1 MDGYRVM
8 SFVVFLQLNS
18 WMTQI
23 AVAVIGQHNDMGA
36 NLSSGRDFLELHE
49 RLNEDM
55 KVASKKLKA
64 LKQILPCTTL

>member
-1 MDGYRVM
+1 MNFTFM
-8 SFVVFLQLNS
+8 QLQLNS

-23 AVAVIGQHNDMGA
+23 AIAVIGQHNDMGA

-55 KVASKKLKA
+55 KVAWQNLKSVWKLSGLHKVMA
-64 LKQILPCTTL
+64 